1 MSVASFKPVGGAPGT
16 ATRAA
21 LLTQLQTICRSAHAD
36 GSAARSAL
44 ATGYRELDAVLP
56 GGGWPPAAIT
66 ELMPE
71 AAGIGELSLLLPAL
85 ATLAAR
91 GRYLAWI
98 APPYVPYAPALT
110 GHGIPLE
117 RLLLIRTANDDTA
130 LWAAEQLLRCAHIG
144 AVLAWPLTLD
154 ERRVRR
160 LQLAAEAGGGCGM
173 LYRPPRAALTH
184 SAAALRLGL
193 TATHAGL
200 CVHIKKSRGGYAR
213 AVVVPAL
220 AATAR

>member
-1 MSVASFKPVGGAPGT
+1 MTSAAVKPPAAAADR
-16 ATRAA
+16 AT
-21 LLTQLQTICRSAHAD
+21 LLARLQTICRSAHAD
-36 GSAARSAL
+36 GSAARTAL
-44 ATGYRELDAVLP
+44 ATGFRELDAALP
-56 GGGWPPAAIT
+56 GGGWPAAAIT

-91 GRYLAWI
+91 GRYLAWV
-98 APPYVPYAPALT
+98 APPYVPYAPALARS
-110 GHGIPLE
+110 GIPLE
-117 RLLLIRTANDDTA
+117 RLLLIRTADDDTA

-160 LQLAAEAGGGCGM
+160 LQLAAETGGGCGM

-184 SAAALRLGL
+184 SPAALRLRL
-193 TATHAGL
+193 TATRAGL
-200 CVHIKKSRGGYAR
+200 AVHIQKSRGGAKTH

-220 AATAR
+220 AATAP